1 MIFSGSYDSA
11 DVQFLLEPIDMPPTP
26 VPEREKLIQSGERHY
41 SELLAPE
48 MVPSAEYLEL
58 YQEALKR
65 NKSRMAKAI
74 AALRSKVFREC
85 FPKVFFRDPKF
96 FLGRNGFCEHMNLN
110 QRLGKLKKRP

>member
-48 MVPSAEYLEL
+48 MVPSAEYIEL
-58 YQEALKR
+58 YQEDYTNIINYENEHYQVL
-65 NKSRMAKAI
+65 
-74 AALRSKVFREC
+74 VD
-85 FPKVFFRDPKF
+85 FFS
-96 FLGRNGFCEHMNLN
+96 
-110 QRLGKLKKRP
+110 